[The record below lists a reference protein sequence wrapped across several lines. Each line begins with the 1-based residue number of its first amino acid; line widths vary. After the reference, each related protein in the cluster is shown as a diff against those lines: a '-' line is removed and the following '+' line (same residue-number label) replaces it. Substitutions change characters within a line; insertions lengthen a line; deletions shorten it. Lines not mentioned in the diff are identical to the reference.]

1 MTVCELC
8 VLWPPSRDHV
18 LLVLLSPLVPNR
30 QFLLVSRET
39 RGEAAVEA
47 ARDALGCSSGCSGS
61 SLLRIEGGTVL
72 TTPSTSSHSPTIQLT
87 SSGLS
92 PGASCR
98 GLGLGF
104 GLG

>member
-1 MTVCELC
+1 MCAEELRSGAQRAG
-8 VLWPPSRDHV
+8 PARERSRDLGSSA
-18 LLVLLSPLVPNR
+18 LL
-30 QFLLVSRET
+30 LLVSRET
-39 RGEAAVEA
+39 LGEAAADA
-47 ARDALGCSSGCSGS
+47 ARDVLGGSSGCSGS

-98 GLGLGF
+98 GSGLGF